1 MRRIFAVLTAS
12 LLLVS
17 DMPAPAQAISA
28 TTVSFSADVW
38 ADNWFAMYVN
48 GVKVAVDPVPITT
61 TKSFNKVSVNF
72 KAKYPLTVAI
82 IAKDYVENKSGLE
95 YIGTPQ
101 QQIGDA
107 GLVAQIHQLSS
118 GKLVGSTSK
127 SWKSLVVFKAPINP
141 DCVKSSNPLADCQ
154 SKTLSTPANWYS
166 SSFNDK
172 SWTSASQY
180 TEAQVGVKDGYN
192 EVNWDENAKL
202 IWSSSLTTDNT
213 VLFRSVFKAPVSAA
227 KAMTLSAPK
236 LTDSKT
242 LAIDNSCDGVGI
254 APTLAWSNIPAGTKS
269 LALTFDTVPGPARP
283 GEPALEDFNHL
294 VIYNIAST
302 AVGLDSKLTVGT
314 LGKNFK
320 GSLGYTPPCSQGPGQ
335 KEYTF
340 NLYAV
345 SAAITQPG
353 LTGPELLNQINGK
366 ILGTAKLTV
375 YYTRKS

>member
-1 MRRIFAVLTAS
+1 MRRIFAALAAAF
-12 LLLVS
+12 LFAAIVS
-17 DMPAPAQAISA
+17 APAPAISA
-28 TTVSFSADVW
+28 TTVSFSADIW

-48 GVKVAVDPVPITT
+48 GVKVAMDPVPITT
-61 TKSFNKVSVNF
+61 TKSFNKVSVTF

-107 GLVAQIHQLSS
+107 GLVAQIHELSS
-118 GKLVGSTSK
+118 GRLVGSTSK
-127 SWKSLVVFKAPINP
+127 SWKSLAVFKAPLNP
-141 DCVKSSNPLADCQ
+141 ECVKSSNPLADCR
-154 SKTLSTPANWYS
+154 SKTISTPTNWYS

-242 LAIDNSCDGVGI
+242 LALDNSCDGLGI

-269 LALTFDTVPGPARP
+269 LALTLDTVPGPARP
-283 GEPALEDFNHL
+283 GETALQDFNHL
-294 VIYNIAST
+294 VIYNLAST
-302 AVGLDSKLTVGT
+302 SMGLDSKLTGGI

-335 KEYTF
+335 KGYTF
-340 NLYAV
+340 NLFAL

-353 LTGPELLNQINGK
+353 LTGPELLSQITGK